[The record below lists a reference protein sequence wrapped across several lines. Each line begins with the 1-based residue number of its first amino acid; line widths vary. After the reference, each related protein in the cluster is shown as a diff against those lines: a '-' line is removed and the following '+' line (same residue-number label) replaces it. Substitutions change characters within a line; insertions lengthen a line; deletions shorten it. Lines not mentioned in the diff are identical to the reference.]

1 MPPAFS
7 GMTLGGI
14 TKGNLMSHTFRLGV
28 FVVGAFLLFGI
39 GVFWIGEQQMLFRSK
54 YRLNADFQNVAG
66 LAAGAQVR
74 VSGVT
79 TGTVRRIDLP
89 QRPDQKVRVEMSL
102 DSDTR
107 KIIRQDSRAAIRA
120 EGLMGDEYVEITPGS
135 NEAASVNDNS
145 TLQGTQP
152 VEISDLVQKADGIL
166 NTAGSAMQNVNEA
179 TGDLSSIASK
189 INDGKGT
196 MGALVNDKQVYQN
209 VSKATAELQ
218 EDMEAVKHN
227 FLLSH
232 FFRSRGYE
240 DSSDLTKYGIGQLP
254 PDQAVKRFSWN
265 AQQIFDKPDTA
276 KLKDSKTLN
285 QEGQFLQTNPF
296 GLAVVLG
303 FSDMKG
309 DADKEKTLTE
319 ARALVVR
326 DYLVKNFKMDDTRV
340 KTLGLGKT
348 TNADTAGVSVLV
360 YPPGFVPEGAATR
373 QAKTPGAANLNSQ
386 VGRGQ

>member
-1 MPPAFS
+1 
-7 GMTLGGI
+7 
-14 TKGNLMSHTFRLGV
+14 MSRTFRLGI
-28 FVVGAFLLFGI
+28 FVVGALLVFGV
-39 GVFWIGEQQMLFRSK
+39 GVFWIGEEQMLFRSK
-54 YRLNADFQNVAG
+54 YRLNAEFRNVAG
-66 LAAGAQVR
+66 LTAGAQVR
-74 VSGVT
+74 VSGVS

-89 QRPDQKVRVEMSL
+89 QRPDQKVRVEMDL

-107 KIIRQDSRAAIRA
+107 KVIKLDSTAAIRA
-120 EGLMGDEYVEITPGS
+120 EGLMGDEYVEIAPGS
-135 NEAASVNDNS
+135 TEAASVQDDG

-166 NTAGSAMQNVNEA
+166 NTAGSAMQNVSQA
-179 TGDLSSIASK
+179 TGNLSSITSK
-189 INDGKGT
+189 IDDGKGT
-196 MGALVNDKQVYQN
+196 VGALVNDKQVYQN
-209 VSKATAELQ
+209 VNKATAELQ

-227 FLLSH
+227 FLLSR
-232 FFRSRGYE
+232 FFRNRGYE
-240 DSSDLTKYGIGQLP
+240 DSTDLTKNGISQLP
-254 PDQAVKRFSWN
+254 SEQAVKRFSWN

-276 KLKDSKTLN
+276 KLKDSKALN
-285 QEGQFLQTNPF
+285 QAGEFLQANPF

-340 KTLGLGKT
+340 KTLGLGKSS
-348 TNADTAGVSVLV
+348 NAETAGISVLV
-360 YPPGFVPEGAATR
+360 YPSGFVPDGGTTR
-373 QAKTPGAANLNSQ
+373 QLATPGSTSLNGQ